1 MVACVSHPHR
11 PLADPELESVDMTT
25 YESLIGFDQRQ
36 VELHQSLIDIN
47 SKFIAGPRSG
57 VDYPA
62 LAAKMPQIRA
72 ELEQTQKAVFEQLR

>member
-1 MVACVSHPHR
+1 
-11 PLADPELESVDMTT
+11 MTT
-25 YESLIGFDQRQ
+25 YE
-36 VELHQSLIDIN
+36 SLIDIN

-72 ELEQTQKAVFEQLR
+72 ELEQTQKAVFGATSLIFLAFAKG